1 MLQILFMFI
10 NKYIRVI
17 IVYVRRKIV
26 NYFHVLQKIKVY
38 YYTYLCLTFFFI
50 SCYCAYQIMFPN
62 KNKLR
67 KKYND
72 S

>member
-1 MLQILFMFI
+1 MF
-10 NKYIRVI
+10 
-17 IVYVRRKIV
+17 VRRKIV

-38 YYTYLCLTFFFI
+38 YYTYLCLTFFFMPR
-50 SCYCAYQIMFPN
+50 YCAYQIMFPN

-72 S
+72 ICTIVSVLERTKGSTDY